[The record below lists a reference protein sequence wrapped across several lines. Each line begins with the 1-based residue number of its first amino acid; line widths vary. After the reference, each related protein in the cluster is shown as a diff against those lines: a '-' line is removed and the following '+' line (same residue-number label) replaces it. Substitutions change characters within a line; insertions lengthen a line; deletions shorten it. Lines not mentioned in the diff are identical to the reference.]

1 MDVTRLRQRTTGPLI
16 LELDL
21 TDGLIEAVPTDPITA
36 LASMRRTRLLDVLDG
51 LKRAARDD
59 RVKALVVR
67 VGGGRIG
74 LARIQE
80 VRAAVAEFRK
90 SGKLAV
96 AWTESFGE
104 FTRGN

>member
-21 TDGLIEAVPTDPITA
+21 ADGLTEAVPTDPITA
-36 LASMRRTRLLDVLDG
+36 LASMRRTRLMDVLDG

-67 VGGGRIG
+67 VGGG
-74 LARIQE
+74 AR
-80 VRAAVAEFRK
+80 A
-90 SGKLAV
+90 
-96 AWTESFGE
+96 
-104 FTRGN
+104 